1 MIKAGKYTT
10 EEAMAALSLTVEEM
24 EEMERNPDT
33 REQPPPIGKYG
44 SLFLNF
50 LREKYPGRHAF
61 LLGET
66 VLRDVCAEVD
76 REAREMM
83 ETVQSQLRAKKPR
96 PRMHGRAAG
105 EARDQAKGDF
115 MATVQYETAIRDQA
129 EEIVL
134 NEIVYKRR

>member
-10 EEAMAALSLTVEEM
+10 EEAMAALSLTVEEI
-24 EEMERNPDT
+24 EKMERNPDT

-50 LREKYPGRHAF
+50 LRENYPGRHAF

-96 PRMHGRAAG
+96 P
-105 EARDQAKGDF
+105 KGDF
-115 MATVQYETAIRDQA
+115 LATVQYETAIRDQA